1 MNDSEFLR
9 IEREQRDGSKHYV
22 IHTQD
27 PRFTLELT
35 PDRSAPDQ
43 MGRGV
48 IKRIHVPNSWA
59 GDYTKY
65 SQFISAA
72 QEFFAASLGE
82 PVSKSEAR
90 RFQT

>member
-35 PDRSAPDQ
+35 PDPSAPDH

-65 SQFISAA
+65 SKFISAA